1 MVLIALPLSLCA
13 GSRHLFERDTHA
25 TLLFE
30 HLVEATR
37 ERGDVG
43 HSCTVSS
50 TDLASSTVVQR
61 LVGSGSRCDTEQDLP
76 ECTRIDLHLLLPS
89 SVGKLEER
97 AVQPLVE
104 DAVAV
109 AIEPQHL
116 QAVRAPVGEH
126 EHRSALRILAE

>member
-1 MVLIALPLSLCA
+1 MVLVPLPLRVGA
-13 GSRHLFERDTHA
+13 RGRHLLERDTHA
-25 TLLFE
+25 PLLFE

-50 TDLASSTVVQR
+50 TDLASSAVVQR
-61 LVGSGSRCDTEQDLP
+61 SVRSSSRCDAEQDLP
-76 ECTRIDLHLLLPS
+76 ECTRIDLHLLLLA

-97 AVQPLVE
+97 TVQPLVK

-109 AIEPQHL
+109 AIE
-116 QAVRAPVGEH
+116 
-126 EHRSALRILAE
+126 